1 MPNSLG
7 YSRIGFSI
15 GARNVKLASARNR
28 IKRLFRE
35 AYRRNRL
42 RISKPCDLV
51 LIARRAL
58 PEKAGLAD
66 AEAAFMK
73 LIKAAG
79 IAI

>member
-1 MPNSLG
+1 
-7 YSRIGFSI
+7 
-15 GARNVKLASARNR
+15 V
-28 IKRLFRE
+28 
-35 AYRRNRL
+35 YRRNML